1 MSGFDGQVIGHVQSM
16 VIPDEERV
24 LSQIVGQEHLLD
36 KLAHSDG
43 FVAGQ
48 WCATKEQKDFYK
60 HELDCGPMVSDWV
73 DNGYRVPMDSWPK
86 KRLSA

>member
-1 MSGFDGQVIGHVQSM
+1 MEAGRSDTGLPGGEDVDIHDPPYLGHIGDGQVMGQVHGL
-16 VIPDEERV
+16 VIPDEDRV
-24 LSQIVGQEHLLD
+24 LSQIAGQEHLLD

-60 HELDCGPMVSDWV
+60 HELAVV
-73 DNGYRVPMDSWPK
+73 
-86 KRLSA
+86 L